1 MSEKPFVL
9 IAAISG
15 RALAQSAARGGY
27 RPLVVDFF
35 GDQDTLQI
43 AHDHVRLIG
52 NLANGIVEDALV
64 TALERLA
71 RYYPPIGIVCGTG
84 FEDRPHLLTDVAAR
98 WPLFGNSA
106 AVVKSV
112 KGPESLSDIC
122 RSLSIPFPEFSL
134 TKPNDPADWLAKR
147 VGGAGGSHI
156 RPASQL
162 PSRTAYYQR
171 KVPGTPVS
179 AFFLADGIGATVI
192 GFSTQWRLGTA
203 TKPYRYGGAVRP
215 ATLAAE
221 MVALLSSTVDRLAA
235 TASLVGLNSVDFH
248 VDGER
253 FWLLDVNPRPGAT
266 LDIFEPPGQSLFG
279 CHMAACAGNLGAAPS
294 YPPGAKA
301 AAITYADYDIASV
314 PAVEW
319 PNWTADRPQ
328 PGISIRAGEPL
339 CTVYACDPAASVAKA
354 LTDERRQMVL
364 AWMRAR

>member
-35 GDQDTLQI
+35 GDQDTLETS
-43 AHDHVRLIG
+43 HDHVRLIG
-52 NLANGIVEDALV
+52 NLANGIEEDALV

-71 RYYPPIGIVCGTG
+71 RDHSPIGIVCGTG
-84 FEDRPHLLTDVAAR
+84 FEDRPHLLSGVAAR
-98 WPLFGNSA
+98 WPLFGNSG
-106 AVVKSV
+106 AVVKEV
-112 KGPESLSDIC
+112 KGPQQLSEIC
-122 RSLSIPFPEFSL
+122 CKLDIPFPEFSL
-134 TKPNDPADWLAKR
+134 TKPNDPAGWLAKR
-147 VGGAGGSHI
+147 IGGAGGSHI
-156 RPASQL
+156 RPASQRA
-162 PSRTAYYQR
+162 SGTAYYQR

-179 AFFLADGIGATVI
+179 ALFLADGIASTVI

-235 TASLVGLNSVDFH
+235 TASLVGLNSVDFQ

-279 CHMAACAGNLGAAPS
+279 CHMAACAGNLGVAPS

-301 AAITYADYDIASV
+301 AAITYADRDIASV
-314 PAVEW
+314 PALEW
-319 PNWTADRPQ
+319 PDWSADRPQ
-328 PGISIRAGEPL
+328 PGISVRAGEPL

-354 LTDERRQMVL
+354 RTGERRREVL

>member
-1 MSEKPFVL
+1 MSDKPFVL
-9 IAAISG
+9 IAAISA

-35 GDQDTLQI
+35 GDQDTLEM

-64 TALERLA
+64 SALETLA
-71 RYYPPIGIVCGTG
+71 RCYPPIGIVCGTG
-84 FEDRPHLLTDVAAR
+84 FEDRPHLLSGVAAR

-106 AVVKSV
+106 AVVKKV
-112 KGPESLSDIC
+112 KDPETLARIC
-122 RSLSIPFPEFSL
+122 RKLAIPFPEFSL
-134 TKPNDPADWLAKR
+134 TKPNNPVDWLAKR

-156 RPASQL
+156 RPASQ
-162 PSRTAYYQR
+162 PASRTPYYQR

-179 AFFLADGIGATVI
+179 ALFLANGVGSTLI
-192 GFSTQWRLGTA
+192 GFSTQWMLGTA

-221 MVALLSSTVDRLAA
+221 MVTLLTSTVDRLAA
-235 TASLVGLNSVDFH
+235 AASLVGLNSVDFH

-279 CHMAACAGNLGAAPS
+279 FHVACCAGNLGSAPS

-301 AAITYADYDIASV
+301 AAIAYADDNIPSV
-314 PAVEW
+314 PALNW

-328 PGISIRAGEPL
+328 PGISLRAGEPL
-339 CTVYACDPAASVAKA
+339 CTIYACDLDAAVAKA
-354 LTDERRQMVL
+354 LTDERRRLVL